1 MAQEHLLSLMT
12 SVGLEQTDIDAVL
25 ALPADTQDFK
35 PESYTGKIHTSIE
48 TKVKNDPSFWEG
60 LDENNV
66 NETLKKKIEAQQ
78 YGRAANIVR
87 QKTLKALGLKE
98 EDLADIPEE
107 ERKNLETFISKA
119 GEKYASSKAG
129 DKELQK
135 QLQETRKKLEDLEAD
150 IPVKETKLKQE
161 YETAFNN
168 EKLDFIILAELA
180 TIENLKAPAQ
190 YLASKITSELKSEN
204 NFVISGMKAH
214 PKQKAN
220 PALDI
225 LDGSKVV
232 GLKDLILKKLKA
244 DNLIEEKPTPL
255 PRNGKVEIEPDG
267 KGGLEISSHILNKIN
282 ANIPAS

>member
-1 MAQEHLLSLMT
+1 MT

-232 GLKDLILKKLKA
+232 GLKDLIIKKLKA
-244 DNLIEEKPTPL
+244 DNLIEEKQAPP
-255 PRNGKVEIEPDG
+255 PRNGKVEVEPDG
-267 KGGLEISSHILNKIN
+267 KGGLEISSHILDKIN

>member
-1 MAQEHLLSLMT
+1 MT

-232 GLKDLILKKLKA
+232 GLKDLIIKKLKA
-244 DNLIEEKPTPL
+244 DNLIEEKPAPP

>member
-232 GLKDLILKKLKA
+232 GLKDLIIKKLKA
-244 DNLIEEKPTPL
+244 DNLIEEKPAPL
-255 PRNGKVEIEPDG
+255 PRKGKVEIEPDG

>member
-232 GLKDLILKKLKA
+232 GLKDLIIKKLKA
-244 DNLIEEKPTPL
+244 DNLIEEKPAPP